1 MALAGS
7 ASCASWRAPNPAT
20 GCPPPNPRRHCDRA
34 RWRSGRPSP
43 ARAGCS
49 RCFQSVPI
57 VGRRELHCRR
67 EQQFVEARGMST
79 RVDSDARQTHIDIH
93 QDRQLVPSP
102 SPVGCVSRCFDA
114 VREQALNAIFTDRC
128 FGKFE
133 IETARKLGG
142 SYLYKKHSVWSE
154 SRGIPRDPQS
164 CVRTDTALTCL

>member
-1 MALAGS
+1 
-7 ASCASWRAPNPAT
+7 
-20 GCPPPNPRRHCDRA
+20 
-34 RWRSGRPSP
+34 
-43 ARAGCS
+43 
-49 RCFQSVPI
+49 
-57 VGRRELHCRR
+57 
-67 EQQFVEARGMST
+67 MST

-142 SYLYKKHSVWSE
+142 PIYTRSIRFGPNHEASHGT
-154 SRGIPRDPQS
+154 RNHAFA
-164 CVRTDTALTCL
+164 RTQR